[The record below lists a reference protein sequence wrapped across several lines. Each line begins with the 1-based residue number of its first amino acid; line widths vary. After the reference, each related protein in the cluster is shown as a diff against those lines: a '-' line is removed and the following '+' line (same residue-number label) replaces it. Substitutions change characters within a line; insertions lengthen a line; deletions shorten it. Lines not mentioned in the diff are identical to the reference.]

1 MRCGNVDSEDGP
13 SAVDEEDGCL
23 GQQQEWCGV
32 PACKGCPY
40 GRRSDLPPVVS
51 CSVEVGEPSLI
62 YGYETTSIAEKRQRS
77 RIRSCGVFGNEFS

>member
-1 MRCGNVDSEDGP
+1 MRGGNVDSGDGP

-51 CSVEVGEPSLI
+51 CSVEVGGTLADLWIRNDE
-62 YGYETTSIAEKRQRS
+62 YCREEAAE
-77 RIRSCGVFGNEFS
+77 